1 MAESMFSPPS
11 RPFRASEKR
20 LEWFV
25 KSHSGV
31 ETMTYVNTLASSHA
45 GFHLQS
51 PAPSPVIQSRVS
63 DALKRRRRISDH
75 FTTKGE

>member
-31 ETMTYVNTLASSHA
+31 ETMTYVTTLASSHA

-51 PAPSPVIQSRVS
+51 PAPSPVIHSPAF
-63 DALKRRRRISDH
+63 DAIKLRQRTRDH
-75 FTTKGE
+75 FTTKGK